1 MKRSVALITAL
12 VLTASPLSA
21 DDSRSPLPSDE
32 EMQQLGDMAER
43 WMRDFADRMSPMVQQ
58 LREMVDD
65 LSAYEAPE
73 LLPNGDIIIRR
84 KPDAKIVEDETPSV
98 EL

>member
-84 KPDAKIVEDETPSV
+84 KPDAKVVEDEAPSV